1 MTRVVCVQLAPVLGD
16 VAANRALSTAAVRA
30 AVDDGADVVVLP
42 ELATSGYV
50 FTDTAEAA
58 AAAISAEDPLFDD
71 WAAEVARSP
80 RPGTVVVGGFAETGP
95 GGTVSNSAALLD
107 AGGVRAV
114 YRKTHLWDRE
124 KLLFTPGDEVPPV
137 VDTAHG
143 RIGVIICYDLEFP
156 EITRTLALGGA
167 DLIAVPTNWPLVGR
181 PPGERPPEVQI
192 AMAAARV
199 NHVFI
204 ACADRTGTER
214 GQRWTGGTALI
225 DEQGW
230 VLDTVEEHRAPDGAP
245 DRGDANDLDAGRVLG
260 TAAADVDLAR
270 ARDKTWTALADV
282 FADRRP
288 ELYGAVTRLG

>member
-1 MTRVVCVQLAPVLGD
+1 MTRVVCVQLAPVLGN

-95 GGTVSNSAALLD
+95 AGTVFNSAALLD
-107 AGGVRAV
+107 ASGVCAV

-181 PPGERPPEVQI
+181 PAGEAKGV
-192 AMAAARV
+192 AAR
-199 NHVFI
+199 
-204 ACADRTGTER
+204 DL
-214 GQRWTGGTALI
+214 QLQGGC
-225 DEQGW
+225 G
-230 VLDTVEEHRAPDGAP
+230 G
-245 DRGDANDLDAGRVLG
+245 
-260 TAAADVDLAR
+260 AR
-270 ARDKTWTALADV
+270 AKGTDEGGVGGHGNLLCSMDWMVHYCRH
-282 FADRRP
+282 
-288 ELYGAVTRLG
+288 

>member
-16 VAANRALSTAAVRA
+16 VAANRTLSTAAVRA

-42 ELATSGYV
+42 ELVTSGYV

-58 AAAISAEDPLFDD
+58 AAAITAEDPLFAD
-71 WAAEVARSP
+71 WAAEAARSP
-80 RPGTVVVGGFAETGP
+80 RPGSVVVGGFAETGP
-95 GGTVSNSAALLD
+95 AGTVFNSAALLD
-107 AGGVRAV
+107 ASGVRAV

-156 EITRTLALGGA
+156 EITRSLALDGA
-167 DLIAVPTNWPLVGR
+167 DLIAVPTNWPLVER
-181 PPGERPPEVQI
+181 PAGERPPEVQI

-199 NHVFI
+199 NHVFV

-225 DEQGW
+225 DDQGW
-230 VLDTVEEHRAPDGAP
+230 VLDTVEEHRESIEGAAHGAVP
-245 DRGDANDLDAGRVLG
+245 GRVVG